1 MPRIY
6 FTGEKS
12 YMQNLVVIYKLRL
25 PSSNFFYIWSKM
37 QGKEDLVRAD
47 LFGWNKLELGY
58 DRIDAMLY
66 TGQLTGPGTEQEIN
80 ANRMGIWCTLKVWR
94 LEISASI
101 SSNHEGMISAYFA
114 QRKNLLLSIK
124 NAGVRSLITPF
135 LWFLFFFSQQRSLK
149 EYVFLVSSWTSPP
162 LLLRRCICF
171 LFLFLEKM
179 RGCNQSVGEYSN
191 SGSARLYRRPIKTEM

>member
-47 LFGWNKLELGY
+47 FFGWNKLELGY

-80 ANRMGIWCTLKVWR
+80 ANRMGIWCTLKV
-94 LEISASI
+94 
-101 SSNHEGMISAYFA
+101 M
-114 QRKNLLLSIK
+114 
-124 NAGVRSLITPF
+124 TPF
-135 LWFLFFFSQQRSLK
+135 LWFLFFFSKQRSLK

-191 SGSARLYRRPIKTEM
+191 LGSARLYRRPIKTEM

>member
-6 FTGEKS
+6 FTGVKS
-12 YMQNLVVIYKLRL
+12 YMQNLGVIYKLRL
-25 PSSNFFYIWSKM
+25 PSSNFFYTWSKM

-47 LFGWNKLELGY
+47 FFGLNKLELGY

-66 TGQLTGPGTEQEIN
+66 TGQLTGLGTEQGIN

-94 LEISASI
+94 LEMSTSI

-124 NAGVRSLITPF
+124 NAGVRSLMTPF
-135 LWFLFFFSQQRSLK
+135 LWFLFFYSLSTFFKRICFSRFVLDVTITVVELQI
-149 EYVFLVSSWTSPP
+149 
-162 LLLRRCICF
+162 RCIC
-171 LFLFLEKM
+171 LFFSCFWKK
-179 RGCNQSVGEYSN
+179 RGVLIS
-191 SGSARLYRRPIKTEM
+191 